1 MMKSKTSFLMILLL
15 LTAMMANATGLSSA
29 RAVAMGGAH
38 MGLAKGVYAPLY
50 NPGNIGITDFRQS
63 GLELAGAGVEIRNN
77 SFTLEDYNQYTGAIL
92 TEDDKSA
99 ILGKI
104 PTEGLQI
111 SAVAEAGA
119 ISLSLGSFVFSF
131 RGYAATETDINKD
144 ILSLIFYGNQL
155 SNSITLSGTY
165 SEAIAYASGGI
176 SYGRSIYKSG
186 TRQLALGATFKYI
199 RGFAYERIT
208 DITGEVITLATG
220 FEGEGTMIAHTS
232 TGGSGFGMDIGATLK
247 LNDNYAAGITFENMI
262 SNISWNNDT
271 QEHYY
276 NFHFDTLTLE
286 NMDEDSI
293 IVSDDYSKDI
303 ASFKSNL
310 PCIMK
315 VGFANTSGK
324 FIWAIDWTQGFKLAA
339 GSSSKPRISAGAEYR
354 LIGFLPLRFGYSLG
368 GGRSS
373 SLSGG
378 LGFDLKLFYMD
389 LALANHS
396 LFNFSTTKGMHLA
409 VSTGLRF

>member
-1 MMKSKTSFLMILLL
+1 MKSKTLLFIVLLML
-15 LTAMMANATGLSSA
+15 MATMVNAGGLSSA

-77 SFTLEDYNQYTGAIL
+77 SFTLKDYNKYTGAIL

-104 PTEGLQI
+104 PSSGLQI

-131 RGYAATETDINKD
+131 KGYAATETDINKD
-144 ILSLIFYGNQL
+144 ILSLVFNGNQI
-155 SNSITLSGTY
+155 NKSINLDGTY
-165 SEAIAYASGGI
+165 SEAIAYATGGI

-186 TRQLALGATFKYI
+186 TRQMALGATFKYI

-208 DITGEVITLATG
+208 DISGDIITFATG
-220 FEGEGTMIAHTS
+220 FEGEGTMIANTS

-247 LNDNYAAGITFENMI
+247 LNDNYAAGITFENLI
-262 SNISWNNDT
+262 SNISWSNET

-303 ASFKSNL
+303 AGFKSKL

-324 FIWAIDWTQGFKLAA
+324 FVWAVDWTQGFKLAA

-354 LIGFLPLRFGYSLG
+354 LVGFLPLRFGYSLG

-373 SLSGG
+373 SLTGG
-378 LGFDLKLFYMD
+378 LGFDLKTFYLD
-389 LALANHS
+389 LAVANHS
-396 LFNFSTTKGMHLA
+396 LFSFSATKGLHLA
-409 VSTGLRF
+409 ISTGLRF